1 MDGHGWHRYTVLP
14 PNTCVRTHAH
24 TRTHTH
30 TYTHLHTL
38 THTYTHTCTCTCSYL
53 LREDMYNQA
62 VGLLPVVL
70 QDMGDLVERK
80 VEGDDRETVL
90 TVSKCAYN
98 KLLTQVCGIF
108 WSAVL

>member
-1 MDGHGWHRYTVLP
+1 
-14 PNTCVRTHAH
+14 
-24 TRTHTH
+24 
-30 TYTHLHTL
+30 
-38 THTYTHTCTCTCSYL
+38 
-53 LREDMYNQA
+53 MYNQA